1 MRSVSEI
8 SDIFDT
14 PKEVIKEWAYV
25 FSDYLSSY
33 ANPTKGQTRFF
44 TFQDIRVL
52 ALIYYYWEDDPDY
65 ENIYSLLNTEEY
77 NEDKYLTFA
86 YLNTPIFANAEFTD
100 LEYAGEEA
108 WTEGAMFFPMA
119 IKYNFLELAKSYKLA
134 GDILVEKIRNNPEP
148 VNLSFPAFFSYR
160 HAIELYLKFFVDC
173 YNDKDNGKDSGKD
186 NGEKIHDLE
195 KLIIII
201 QELSGEKLPKWF
213 KGRIC
218 DFHTIDPYSVS
229 FRYTDDTVLIKK
241 VEEESEFWVSFFHLK
256 TFMDNLCEV
265 FEKAAKILSPKR
277 SDYIPQYD

>member
-8 SDIFDT
+8 SDIFDI

-25 FSDYLSSY
+25 FSKYLSSY
-33 ANPTKGQTRFF
+33 ANPSKGQTRFF

-65 ENIYSLLNTEEY
+65 ENIYNLLNSEEY

-86 YLNTPIFANAEFTD
+86 YLNTPIFANSEFTD

-160 HAIELYLKFFVDC
+160 HAIELYLKFFAD
-173 YNDKDNGKDSGKD
+173 YDNVKGK
-186 NGEKIHDLE
+186 EKHSLG
-195 KLIIII
+195 KLINKI
-201 QELSGEKLPKWF
+201 ERLTGEKLPRWF

-256 TFMDNLCEV
+256 TVMDNLCEV